1 MSGELPLFISDL
13 LSTTAKRTEKS
24 LDGHHGKALIAALKA
39 QGICTVRNTAGPH
52 RNNINATLTS
62 KQATFTV
69 TESTCMGAF
78 TSVVMI
84 RH

>member
-1 MSGELPLFISDL
+1 MNNQVAKLISEL
-13 LSTTAKRTEKS
+13 LSSTFKRTEKCI
-24 LDGHHGKALIAALKA
+24 DGHHGKALIDVLKA